1 MENQIVN
8 YYKLDRTCGRIEIE
22 NNELLYTYDGVMVFF
37 DLDYMVEKIE
47 QGFLLIIVD
56 REHSFAYD
64 DNIFETKAELEVR
77 LSDIRE
83 TLEKISK
90 LDKQLS
96 TKRGNNKIC

>member
-22 NNELLYTYDGVMVFF
+22 NNELLYTYDGDMVFF
-37 DLDYMVEKIE
+37 DFDYIIKEDE

-64 DNIFETKAELEVR
+64 DNIFKTRADLEAR
-77 LSDIRE
+77 LLDIRE
-83 TLEKISK
+83 TLEKMSV
-90 LDKQLS
+90 LGKQLS
-96 TKRGNNKIC
+96 MRKGE

>member
-22 NNELLYTYDGVMVFF
+22 NNELLYTYDGGMVFF
-37 DLDYMVEKIE
+37 DFDYIIKEDE

-96 TKRGNNKIC
+96 TKKEHRND